1 MYTALMVSDLNGAR
15 DSKLALTPGVRLS
28 GWQLAAAVKQI
39 ADQSGD
45 ILGSKA
51 KAYDW
56 LQTHPIPAFDGNTAQ
71 QVVAEGW
78 ARAILQYLDELRYGS
93 RG

>member
-1 MYTALMVSDLNGAR
+1 MVTDLSGASDA
-15 DSKLALTPGVRLS
+15 KIALTPGERLS
-28 GWQLAAAVKQI
+28 GRKLAAAVKQI

-56 LQTHPIPAFDGNTAQ
+56 LQTHPIPAFEGKTAR
-71 QVVAEGW
+71 QVIARGW
-78 ARAILQYLDELRYGS
+78 ARAIQQYLDELRYGS